1 MTSVWDDPAIKA
13 NDDYV
18 KFENPGDKV
27 VGTILDI
34 SVHTFPDGKKAPKL
48 VIRTDGGDERVL
60 TAGQTMLL
68 RRLAELRPDVGDR
81 IAVLFE
87 RVEKR
92 DGGKTMKVFQVE
104 VARQGAPAGD
114 TVAAPEAPVASGV
127 SASDLL

>member
-1 MTSVWDDPAIKA
+1 MSVWDDPAIKA

-48 VIRTDGGDERVL
+48 VIREDDGDERVL

-68 RRLAELRPDVGDR
+68 RRLGELRPDVGDR
-81 IAVLFE
+81 IAVVFE
-87 RVEKR
+87 RVERR
-92 DGGKTMKVFQVE
+92 DGGKTMKHFQVE

-114 TVAAPEAPVASGV
+114 TVAAPAALAASGV
-127 SASDLL
+127 SASNLL